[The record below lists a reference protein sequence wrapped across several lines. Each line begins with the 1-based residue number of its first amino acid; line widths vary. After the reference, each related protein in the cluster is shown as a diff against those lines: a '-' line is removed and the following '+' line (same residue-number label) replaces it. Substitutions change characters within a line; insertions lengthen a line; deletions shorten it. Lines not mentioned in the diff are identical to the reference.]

1 MTNLADAN
9 SNSTPDPA
17 CLAPTNQH
25 TGIQNQAMT
34 AADRALIATILAR
47 LEAQTGRQLGHD
59 SSTTPAPSSY
69 GLDFWQ
75 AIAMLLDEVSARQRT
90 ERTLQRIADLIPS
103 GIAVYDRTHAHTIFA
118 NRALAKV
125 DHRRA
130 AEILQM
136 ADPADDALIHPEDR
150 PHVLAAFAR
159 IAQAADDEVIERE
172 FRERTPA
179 GEYRWLNERTVVFA
193 RNEAGQV
200 TQQLA
205 VTTDITA
212 RKQVEEALR
221 GSQHFIERLLG
232 VTPSLL
238 YIYDLVEQRNI
249 FVNRSIYTTLGYQL
263 STTEALRV
271 GFVTSIMHPAD
282 LAGYLAYLA
291 GLEQLADGATASF
304 DYRLRHANGAWY
316 WFHSQDAIFQ
326 RTASGA
332 VRQIVGTA
340 TDITRHK
347 LAEETLRRQAERRA
361 LLLAVTR
368 LILESPAAGPA
379 LTEALFAQVHEH
391 LDADICFN
399 YRLEE
404 GALRLVASVG
414 VPPAFLAAAQRLELN
429 QAFCG
434 TAAATCTPLMA
445 DAERIMSDPK
455 GELVRAMGIR
465 AYACH
470 PLFAGDGQVLGTLSF
485 ASTQRDAF
493 TAEELEFL
501 QTICHFV
508 ALAWERQQITDALR
522 RLNVELEKR
531 VADRTAALEQ
541 SNQELARS
549 NRELEQFNYAA
560 AHDLK
565 SPLRGI
571 QHLVQWIGEDAAAV
585 LSPESQKHLSLLR
598 GRVQRL
604 ETLLDDMLAYSRIG
618 RVPYAPEWL
627 DLNALL
633 QEVIAVIAP
642 PAGFTITLPEPLPT
656 LITRRAPLE
665 MILRNLLSNT
675 IKHHH
680 HPQRGQVQVTARLLD
695 NDWVEF
701 SIRDNGPGVPAEFH
715 ERIFGMFQTLQPR
728 DQVEGSGV
736 GLALVK
742 KTVESYGGQITIK
755 STIGQ
760 GALFCFTWP
769 VGGRKQ
775 KSHHG

>member
-1 MTNLADAN
+1 MLRLKIFMTKPADADI
-9 SNSTPDPA
+9 NSTPDPA
-17 CLAPTNQH
+17 FLAPTNRH
-25 TGIQNQAMT
+25 TNPQTQAMT
-34 AADRALIATILAR
+34 AADNALIATILAR
-47 LEAQTGRQLGHD
+47 LEAQTGRQLGHY
-59 SSTTPAPSSY
+59 SPTTPATAPY

-75 AIAMLLDEVSARQRT
+75 AIAALLDEVSARQCT

-103 GIAVYDRTHAHTIFA
+103 GLAVYDRTQAHTIFV
-118 NRALAKV
+118 NRALEKV
-125 DHRRA
+125 YNRSA

-136 ADPADDALIHPEDR
+136 ADPANAALIHPEDR
-150 PHVLAAFAR
+150 PHVLAEFAR

-172 FRERTPA
+172 FRERTPS

-263 STTEALRV
+263 STDEALRV

-282 LAGYLAYLA
+282 LAAYQAYLA
-291 GLEQLADGATASF
+291 SLEQLADGATASF

-326 RTASGA
+326 RTAHGA

-347 LAEETLRRQAERRA
+347 LAEESLRRQAERRA

-379 LTEALFAQVHEH
+379 LTEALFAQVRDH
-391 LDADICFN
+391 LDADLCFN

-414 VPPAFLAAAQRLELN
+414 IPPAFRAAAQRQSLD

-455 GELVRAMGIR
+455 GEFVRAMGIR

-470 PLFAGDGQVLGTLSF
+470 PLVAGDRQVLGTLSF
-485 ASTQRDAF
+485 ASTRRAAF
-493 TAEELEFL
+493 TPEEIEFL

-522 RLNVELEKR
+522 QLNVELEQR
-531 VADRTAALEQ
+531 VADRTAALAQ
-541 SNQELARS
+541 INHELAHS

-585 LSPESQKHLSLLR
+585 LSPESHKHLSLLR

-618 RVPYAPEWL
+618 RVHYAPERL

-633 QEVIAVIAP
+633 QEVIAVSAP
-642 PAGFTITLPEPLPT
+642 PVGFTITLPEPLPI
-656 LITRRAPLE
+656 LITSRAPLE

-680 HPQRGQVQVTARLLD
+680 HPQRGQVQVTAQLPD

-701 SIRDNGPGVPAEFH
+701 SIRDNGPGVAAEFH

-742 KTVESYGGQITIK
+742 KTVESYGGQITIE

-760 GALFCFTWP
+760 GALFRFTWP
-769 VGGRKQ
+769 VG
-775 KSHHG
+775 